1 MIHCI
6 GDSHSSVFSGEEK
19 MQDVWPERSNDT
31 IDFFR
36 SYRIGP
42 ATAYN
47 LSTKI
52 YIIDDILSQSGF
64 SKEKDIVLLCFGEV
78 DVRAHLIKQAN
89 LQNKTFLEVC
99 EECVDNYMNGI
110 EELKNKGLNIA
121 VWGVI
126 ASFNESVKNY
136 TGPSFGTNLERNEVT
151 KIFNDLLKNR
161 LKHLDIPFVSIFE
174 EMLNADGTTNPEYLD
189 DWEGCHIH
197 LNQKAMPIILEA
209 FRKQKMI

>member
-31 IDFFR
+31 TQYFR

-52 YIIDDILSQSGF
+52 YIIDDIINHVGI
-64 SKEKDIVLLCFGEV
+64 SKEKDIILLCFGEV

-89 LQNKTFLEVC
+89 IQNKSFDEVC
-99 EECVDNYMNGI
+99 EECVDNYIKGI
-110 EELKNKGLNIA
+110 KILKNKGFNIA

-136 TGPSFGTNLERNEVT
+136 IGPSFGTNLERNQVT
-151 KIFNDLLKNR
+151 KIFNNLLNERLKNFN
-161 LKHLDIPFVSIFE
+161 IPFVSIFE
-174 EMLNADGTTNPEYLD
+174 EMLNPDGTTNPIYLD
-189 DWEGCHIH
+189 DWEDCHIH
-197 LNQKAMPIILEA
+197 LSQRAMPLIMSAFKEQGIL
-209 FRKQKMI
+209 